1 MKENAKTNKSMD
13 KPFKILEEG
22 GSDYIDKLGMY
33 QKKKTVEIGNKKAG
47 NNNNS

>member
-1 MKENAKTNKSMD
+1 MD

-47 NNNNS
+47 NNNHN